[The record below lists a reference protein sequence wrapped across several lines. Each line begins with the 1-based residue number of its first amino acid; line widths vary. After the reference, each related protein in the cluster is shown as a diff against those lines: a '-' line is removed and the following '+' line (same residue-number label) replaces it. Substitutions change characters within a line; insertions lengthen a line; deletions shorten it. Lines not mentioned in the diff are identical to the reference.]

1 MSSATFSSTCFLKGS
16 EVKVSSLKSKNGN
29 CKLHVGGSTSLSAK
43 RLQISNAKQEKEVRV
58 ALLGASGYTGAE
70 IIRLLA
76 NHPYFGITVMTADR
90 NAGKSMDSV
99 FPHFITQ
106 KDLPVLVSTSDADF
120 SDVDAVFCCLP
131 HGTTQEIIK
140 GLPKG
145 LKIVDLSAD
154 FRLRNVSEYE
164 EWYGQPHRAPDLQEE
179 AVYGLTEIL
188 REEIKNAHLVAN
200 PGCYPTSIQLPLVP
214 LIKANLIEHKN
225 IIVDAKSGVSGAGKK
240 FTAFFHISM
249 LVCSSNMF
257 QFLLASISSVSG
269 NCAGRGAKVANL
281 YTELTEGIMSYGV
294 TRHRHVPE
302 IEQGLSDAA
311 HSKVTI
317 SFTPHLMPMTRG
329 MQSTIYVEMASGVT
343 ADNLYQQLKVS
354 YQDEEFVRLLEK
366 DAVPRTH
373 DVRGSNYCYINV
385 FPDRIPGRAIIIS
398 VIDNLVKGASGQ
410 ALQNLNIMMGF
421 PENTGL
427 GYLPLFP

>member
-1 MSSATFSSTCFLKGS
+1 MSTSVFNSVYFARGCLWKDEAKSSQLGKRN
-16 EVKVSSLKSKNGN
+16 ENRLYVAR
-29 CKLHVGGSTSLSAK
+29 STSLSP
-43 RLQISNAKQEKEVRV
+43 RSLQIRNSKQDKDVRV
-58 ALLGASGYTGAE
+58 ALLGGSGYTGAE

-76 NHPYFGITVMTADR
+76 NHPFFGITVMTADR
-90 NAGKSMDSV
+90 NAGKSIESL

-106 KDLPVLVSTSDADF
+106 KDLPILVSSNDAIF
-120 SDVDAVFCCLP
+120 SDVDAVLCCLP

-140 GLPKG
+140 ALPKG

-154 FRLRNVSEYE
+154 FRLRDTSEYE

-179 AVYGLTEIL
+179 AIYGLTEIF
-188 REEIKNAHLVAN
+188 REEIKNARLVAN

-214 LIKANLIEHKN
+214 LIKSKLIEYKN
-225 IIVDAKSGVSGAGKK
+225 IIIDSKSGASG
-240 FTAFFHISM
+240 
-249 LVCSSNMF
+249 
-257 QFLLASISSVSG
+257 
-269 NCAGRGAKVANL
+269 AGRGAKVANL

-302 IEQGLSDAA
+302 IEQGLSHAA
-311 HSKVTI
+311 HSKVTV
-317 SFTPHLMPMTRG
+317 SFTPHLMPMSRG
-329 MQSTIYVEMASGVT
+329 MQSTIYVEMAPGVT
-343 ADNLYQQLKVS
+343 AEDLYQQLKVS
-354 YQDEEFVRLLEK
+354 YEDEEFVKLLEK
-366 DAVPRTH
+366 GVVPRTH
-373 DVRGSNYCYINV
+373 DVRGSNYCYMNV
-385 FPDRIPGRAIIIS
+385 FPDRISGRAIIIS

>member
-1 MSSATFSSTCFLKGS
+1 MSTSVFSSICSNRGCLWKD
-16 EVKVSSLKSKNGN
+16 EVKFSKLRKRDECRLYVGRSTALSPRSLVIRNS
-29 CKLHVGGSTSLSAK
+29 
-43 RLQISNAKQEKEVRV
+43 KQEKEVRV

-76 NHPYFGITVMTADR
+76 NHPFFGISVMTADR

-106 KDLPVLVSTSDADF
+106 KDLPVLVSTNDASF

-131 HGTTQEIIK
+131 HGTTQEIIM

-154 FRLRNVSEYE
+154 FRLRHISEYE
-164 EWYGQPHRAPDLQEE
+164 EWYGQSHRAPDLQGE
-179 AVYGLTEIL
+179 AIYGLTEIF

-225 IIVDAKSGVSGAGKK
+225 IIIDSKSGVSG
-240 FTAFFHISM
+240 
-249 LVCSSNMF
+249 
-257 QFLLASISSVSG
+257 
-269 NCAGRGAKVANL
+269 AGRGAKVANL

-311 HSKVTI
+311 QSKVTV

-343 ADNLYQQLKVS
+343 TEDLYKQLKVS
-354 YQDEEFVRLLEK
+354 YENEEFVKILEK
-366 DAVPRTH
+366 GVIPRTH
-373 DVRGSNYCYINV
+373 DVRGSNYCYMNV

-410 ALQNLNIMMGF
+410 AVQNLNIMMGF